1 MDAAAVALGHTAPDT
16 ALTDSAGRARR
27 LSDFWR
33 DRPTILL
40 FLRHFGCLF
49 CRGPVV
55 EMERH
60 HEAVLGRGA
69 RLVAIGQGTSS
80 EVERFCRRFGA
91 TFTCLGDPERRSYR
105 AFGLSRAG
113 LRATLLDP
121 FRAGP
126 FWGIHLSLRGAFLK
140 ASDWFQMPG
149 LAVID
154 QHGVIRYLHRSRHAG
169 DLPPA
174 AAVLAA
180 LDEIAGTA

>member
-1 MDAAAVALGHTAPDT
+1 VNAIAPDLGHAAPDT
-16 ALTDSAGRARR
+16 ALTDGTGRARR

-33 DRPTILL
+33 ERPTILL

-69 RLVAIGQGTSS
+69 RLVAIGQGTGG

-105 AFGLSRAG
+105 AFGLPRAG
-113 LRATLLDP
+113 LRETLLDP
-121 FRAGP
+121 LRAGP
-126 FWGIHLSLRGAFLK
+126 FWGIHLSVRGAFLR
-140 ASDWFQMPG
+140 ASDWGQLPG
-149 LAVID
+149 LAVVD
-154 QHGVIRYLHRSRHAG
+154 QSGVIRYLHRSRHAG

-174 AAVLAA
+174 SAVLAA
-180 LDEIAGTA
+180 LDEIVGTA